1 MFSIQG
7 ENKPKPYIPNGTELS
22 PKIVGQRN
30 NNNDGEDDFKENTSE
45 FKFEM
50 NMQEYSSNSLD
61 EAFTSG
67 KKQAVNSPYEN
78 RESSENKKEMIP

>member
-7 ENKPKPYIPNGTELS
+7 EIKPKPYIPNGTELS

-30 NNNDGEDDFKENTSE
+30 NNDDEDNFKENTSE

-50 NMQEYSSNSLD
+50 EMKEYSSNSLD
-61 EAFTSG
+61 
-67 KKQAVNSPYEN
+67 
-78 RESSENKKEMIP
+78 

>member
-30 NNNDGEDDFKENTSE
+30 KDDDDDFKENTSE

-50 NMQEYSSNSLD
+50 NM
-61 EAFTSG
+61 
-67 KKQAVNSPYEN
+67 
-78 RESSENKKEMIP
+78 